1 MKDGNVMMQNSS
13 GAAKELAKK
22 INKALMGNANRVSQ
36 WVKYC
41 CCLYAQF
48 NFLRFIHKKKY
59 GIAYVKIVQHWNNY
73 THIFLPSSFNF
84 FFILF
89 LALMPCFLKLLHLNI
104 FIIIY
109 LYSAFFCFKLLEIIF
124 LTEKNIIVD
133 LSLTRCLN
141 EVIRHNRFNSVDSL
155 LLIVL

>member
-1 MKDGNVMMQNSS
+1 MPIESVSGWNIVAVYMLNSIFYVS
-13 GAAKELAKK
+13 FTKK
-22 INKALMGNANRVSQ
+22 NTASHMWKSYSIE
-36 WVKYC
+36 
-41 CCLYAQF
+41 
-48 NFLRFIHKKKY
+48 I
-59 GIAYVKIVQHWNNY
+59 I
-73 THIFLPSSFNF
+73 THTFFLPSSFNF

-124 LTEKNIIVD
+124 LTEKKIIVD

-141 EVIRHNRFNSVDSL
+141 EVIRHNRFLTLLTHYYWLFYDYGNPSL
-155 LLIVL
+155 NCVYFDCFLHKYFD